1 MRLNADAVY
10 EVMCRAVQEGRAN
23 AHSESRARYI
33 EEHKL
38 APRLQTSLRPWLAP
52 IPGKAAQCV
61 KIFDSP
67 KVIVQ
72 LERDPNCDGIS
83 NDEPVGTAIQY
94 ASLWEGSAIVAQDV
108 AVLDSRVEVTQL
120 SSLFLMEMVAF
131 SSGQL
136 TTKPLCPMP

>member
-1 MRLNADAVY
+1 MVFHEIEDICGDAAMRLNADAVY

-72 LERDPNCDGIS
+72 LVRDPNCEDR
-83 NDEPVGTAIQY
+83 
-94 ASLWEGSAIVAQDV
+94 V
-108 AVLDSRVEVTQL
+108 AVA
-120 SSLFLMEMVAF
+120 SSD
-131 SSGQL
+131 GQIVVVRCANL
-136 TTKPLCPMP
+136 EW